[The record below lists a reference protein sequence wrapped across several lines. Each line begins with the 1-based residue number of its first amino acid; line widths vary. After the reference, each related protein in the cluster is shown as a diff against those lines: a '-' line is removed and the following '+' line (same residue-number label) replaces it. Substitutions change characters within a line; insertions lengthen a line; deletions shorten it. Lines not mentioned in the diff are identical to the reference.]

1 MARRSSEALDARR
14 AILETLAVNEAAN
27 EVLLRHV
34 DRRAWRAP
42 LPEGSGNKT
51 IASVFAHIHNVRL
64 MWLKMTGKRSGLPA
78 ALDRH
83 RCTKRVVAAALP
95 RSAEA
100 IAAHIAA
107 ALEREDGRIS
117 GFPPNAVAFAC
128 YLMAHDAHHRGQ
140 IFLLSRQL
148 GYRLPGAA
156 AYGVW
161 QWSRLRKAK

>member
-1 MARRSSEALDARR
+1 MARRRGEPLDARR
-14 AILETLAVNEAAN
+14 AILETWAVNEAAN
-27 EVLLRHV
+27 ETLLEHI
-34 DRRAWRAP
+34 DPRAWRAG
-42 LPEGSGNKT
+42 LPEGSGAKT
-51 IASVFAHIHNVRL
+51 IASLFAHIHNVRL
-64 MWLKMTGKRSGLPA
+64 MWLKMTGKRIGLPA
-78 ALDRH
+78 SVDRK
-83 RCTKRVVAAALP
+83 RCTKRQVAAALP

-100 IAAHIAA
+100 ISAHVAA

-156 AYGVW
+156 RYGVW